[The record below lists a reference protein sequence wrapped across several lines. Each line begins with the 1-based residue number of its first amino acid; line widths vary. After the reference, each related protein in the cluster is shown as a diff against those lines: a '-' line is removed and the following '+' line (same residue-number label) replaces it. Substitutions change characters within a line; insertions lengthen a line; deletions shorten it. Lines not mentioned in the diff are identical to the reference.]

1 MSREKTRRLPPI
13 EPHRVENIY
22 IYEKLRKR
30 EPIASP
36 RAFDPA
42 IRKINKYYALPLP
55 IFTAKKKKKKRR
67 GEKENSLMTMC
78 APPSSSIPGKKRG
91 KTRIFPL
98 SCFLFFSF
106 PFLLPLL
113 SFSVPTGERE
123 RLRLRPLTT
132 IIPVLLTAESK
143 TRNRI

>member
-42 IRKINKYYALPLP
+42 ISKINKYYALPLP
-55 IFTAKKKKKKRR
+55 ILTAKKKKKKRR

-78 APPSSSIPGKKRG
+78 APPPSIPGKKKERG
-91 KTRIFPL
+91 NPDFSTVFL
-98 SCFLFFSF
+98 SFLFFSVPPSAAF
-106 PFLLPLL
+106 FFRADGGEGEAPFTTADEYNPR
-113 SFSVPTGERE
+113 VTNCRE
-123 RLRLRPLTT
+123 QN
-132 IIPVLLTAESK
+132 A
-143 TRNRI
+143 